1 MSFDFA
7 AARAAM
13 VESQVRVSDVT
24 DVAIQ
29 DAMRVVP
36 RETLCPADWRQ
47 LAYADVEIPL
57 KGGLY
62 LMRPREVAKLLQAL
76 RPRAG
81 ERALAIAAPYA
92 AAVLQA
98 IGLQV
103 EWLDKGDLRK
113 APKTPGGGGYDVI
126 VCEGAV
132 PVAPPA
138 WLAALAEG
146 GRLAVVE
153 RSGPMGQAK
162 LYLKSG
168 GGVGVREVFD
178 AAPPMLPGFEPA
190 PQFAF

>member
-24 DVAIQ
+24 DVAVQ
-29 DAMRVVP
+29 DAMRAVP
-36 RETLCPADWRQ
+36 RETLCSADWRT
-47 LAYADVEIPL
+47 LAYADVDIPL
-57 KGGLY
+57 KGGLH

-76 RPRAG
+76 HPRPG

-92 AAVLQA
+92 ASVLQA
-98 IGLQV
+98 MGLQV
-103 EWLDKGDLRK
+103 DRLDKGDLK
-113 APKTPGGGGYDVI
+113 KPKSGGYDVI

-132 PVAPPA
+132 PAAPA
-138 WLAALAEG
+138 GWLAALAEG

-153 RSGPMGQAK
+153 RTGPMGQAK
-162 LYLKSG
+162 LYVKAG
-168 GGVGVREVFD
+168 DGVGVREVFD
-178 AAPPMLPGFEPA
+178 AAPPVLPGFEPA